1 MPLRL
6 TERDRRILEHLKRYR
21 LTTFQTLKKLFYA
34 DRDES
39 ALKSTVYK
47 RLIPGRYLESAPLTS
62 TGKKYFHLGELGADE
77 VGLRDAGKPF
87 RDTATLARRFGVLVF
102 CCNGPRDLRPRFT
115 LEEFSEFFPEW
126 RERYPRLSH
135 HFTHNDYFLDVDDE
149 GEKRLGQILVD
160 TDGSDQLERCRA
172 AFQTALETIPDFVSE
187 RRFSLAVVRPSRG
200 QGIRFERLLATT
212 PVRDGYP
219 LRVVV
224 EGYDELGE
232 LLVLS
237 KKSRIG
243 R

>member
-1 MPLRL
+1 MALRL
-6 TERDRRILEHLKRYR
+6 TERDHAILEHLKRYR
-21 LTTFQTLKKLFYA
+21 LTTFQTLKKLFYP
-34 DRDES
+34 DHDES

-47 RLIPGRYLESAPLTS
+47 RLIPGRYLETAPLTS
-62 TGKKYFHLGELGADE
+62 TGKKYFHLGEFGADA
-77 VGLRDAGKPF
+77 VGLRDAAKPF
-87 RDTATLARRFGVLVF
+87 RDAATLGRRFGVLVF
-102 CCNGPRDLRPRFT
+102 CCHGPRGLRPRFT
-115 LEEFSEFFPEW
+115 LEEFDAFFPGW
-126 RERYPRLSH
+126 RERYPRLPH
-135 HFTHNDYFLDVDDE
+135 HFTHNDYFLDIDDM
-149 GEKRLGQILVD
+149 GDRRLGQILVD

-172 AFQTALETIPDFVSE
+172 AFQTALEIIPEFVAE

-200 QGIRFERLLATT
+200 QQIRLERVLAST

-243 R
+243 K